1 MLAALRGLRETGMVV
16 RSVLRR
22 LLVTIAVCICC
33 EGRCLAQMANPAEP
47 PTKSGQ
53 ESGGKSV
60 TPDNVLTGGMTREEK
75 FARCMESWDAVTHMS
90 KKQWQRACERS
101 VKDYPGT
108 LR

>member
-1 MLAALRGLRETGMVV
+1 MVV
-16 RSVLRR
+16 RRSVLRR
-22 LLVTIAVCICC
+22 VLVTIAVCICC
-33 EGRCLAQMANPAEP
+33 EGPCLAQKVSPAEP
-47 PTKSGQ
+47 PMKSGQ
-53 ESGGKSV
+53 EGKSS
-60 TPDNVLTGGMTREEK
+60 TPDSVVTGGMTREEK